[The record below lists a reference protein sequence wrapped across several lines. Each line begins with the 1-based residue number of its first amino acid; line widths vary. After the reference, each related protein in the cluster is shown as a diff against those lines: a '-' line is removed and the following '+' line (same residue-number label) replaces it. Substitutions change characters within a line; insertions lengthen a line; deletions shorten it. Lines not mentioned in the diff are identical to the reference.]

1 MIDQHSLPVAEIQNW
16 LETGQPVTILDV
28 RPLAERREWAIP
40 GSQHADV
47 YDRLKTDDPEALR
60 DVALPADRPV
70 VVVCAAGRT
79 SVKAAA
85 LLRQRGIEAWSMAG
99 GMKAWSLAWN
109 TAEVPTATPGVVVR
123 QFRRVAK
130 GCLSY
135 LLVSDGEALVV
146 DPSLDPGVY
155 QSAAADLDSRI
166 RYVLDTHLHADHL
179 SRARLLAGRTGAR
192 LLLPANPALQF
203 DYEPVTVATVLRV
216 GAVSLRAIPTP
227 GHTTDSFCYALD
239 EDLLLTG
246 DTLFVEGIG
255 RPDLKA
261 DAAETRRRARLLRQS
276 LAELLALSEFVA
288 VLPGHSSQPVA
299 FDGQPVMTTIGTLR
313 EQLTWLRLPEEEFV
327 QTLIERIPPTPP
339 NYQAISDWNKTG
351 DFSGIDP
358 TDLEAGANRC
368 AVS

>member
-1 MIDQHSLPVAEIQNW
+1 MIDQHSLSVAELQNW
-16 LETGQPVTILDV
+16 LETDHPVTILDV
-28 RPLAERREWAIP
+28 RPLAERQEWAIP
-40 GSQHADV
+40 GSQHADA
-47 YDRLKTDDPEALR
+47 YDRLKADDPEALHG
-60 DVALPADRPV
+60 VAVPADRPV

-79 SVKAAA
+79 SLKAAT
-85 LLRQRGIEAWSMAG
+85 LLRQRGSGAWSLAG

-109 TAEVPTATPGVVVR
+109 TAEVPTARPGVVVR
-123 QFRRVAK
+123 QFRRAAK

-135 LLVSDGEALVV
+135 LIVSDGEALVV
-146 DPSLDPGVY
+146 DPSLDPEVY
-155 QSAAADLDSRI
+155 ESTAAASGSRI
-166 RYVLDTHLHADHL
+166 CYVLDTHLHADHL

-192 LLLPANPALQF
+192 LLLPVNPALQF
-203 DYEPVTVATVLRV
+203 DYEPVTPSTVLHV

-227 GHTTDSFCYALD
+227 GHTTDSFSYALG

-261 DAAETRRRARLLRQS
+261 DAAETRLRAGLLRQS
-276 LAELLALSEFVA
+276 LGKLLALPDAVV

-299 FDGQPVMTTIGTLR
+299 FDGRPVITTIGTLR
-313 EQLTWLRLPEEEFV
+313 EQMTWLRLPEEEFA
-327 QTLIERIPPTPP
+327 QTLIDRIPPTPP